1 MQSGQLDNCIIC
13 GRLFLKDHTDSCL
26 DCYREIEH
34 NLNLVADF
42 LEIDQNRY
50 ATIEEVSE
58 FTNVS
63 VKQIAEFLRDGLIF
77 SEDYPNL
84 GYRCAH
90 CGKLIKRQLLC
101 NECFN
106 RFSTDV
112 NRTLM
117 QEKLLNEIDSK

>member
-26 DCYREIEH
+26 ECYLEKEH
-34 NLNLVADF
+34 DFNRVADF
-42 LEIDQNRY
+42 LESDQNRF
-50 ATIEEVSE
+50 ATIEEVSD

-63 VKQIAEFLRDGLIF
+63 LRQIAEFLREGLIF

-84 GYRCAH
+84 GYPCAH

-112 NRTLM
+112 NRTLNR
-117 QEKLLNEIDSK
+117 EKLLDEIQSK